1 MTLDEFIAAVASTI
15 RAKLAQQVADGQ
27 LPQPAAGNPTAADIA
42 AGVWSPDAYAA
53 ADALLDAVLPGHVWQ
68 PIRDTLIA
76 GPKHDLAKA
85 VTVENV
91 HAAWQA
97 VSGDPTIQHPLNPL
111 IKAWLYRPPNVTP
124 NLDFDR
130 NRIIPAK
137 IAMYQPHAASSR
149 MIGRFSPAAHA
160 PPDGQGFLPG
170 FGEEVVTPALPLV
183 LYELGVNDP
192 QNPGAG
198 APVALRIF
206 VESILAMPLGQQC
219 AELSIPARTMI
230 ARLYPHRPPTAKE
243 WDAAIETARAALA
256 SPEAGIQWNGKRQ
269 WAVWLHTIPTTLDGD
284 IGIRVNLPE
293 GSDTGPQ
300 VSKRLH
306 LYGPKQGRHYRA
318 LLNLAYWWH
327 EPGRTLIPAGKGKSH
342 WLQVDDPKRYRKLS
356 DAEIVNIV
364 FPKSA
369 SKRRRNLLSRAA
381 RTIADLRDDGELR
394 IVAGKLLPP
403 LKTAPPAPR

>member
-1 MTLDEFIAAVASTI
+1 
-15 RAKLAQQVADGQ
+15 
-27 LPQPAAGNPTAADIA
+27 
-42 AGVWSPDAYAA
+42 
-53 ADALLDAVLPGHVWQ
+53 
-68 PIRDTLIA
+68 
-76 GPKHDLAKA
+76 
-85 VTVENV
+85 
-91 HAAWQA
+91 
-97 VSGDPTIQHPLNPL
+97 
-111 IKAWLYRPPNVTP
+111 
-124 NLDFDR
+124 
-130 NRIIPAK
+130 
-137 IAMYQPHAASSR
+137 MYQPHAASSR

-403 LKTAPPAPR
+403 LKPPPPHHDSWCRYHDSWCRYHDSWCSNRRQPAPHQHPPRLLPLPLQWWGGRAGARRIAPALPAPANSASAGGDPGSRSSGEETRRRRPQTRGQWRPRQALRRRAPTRPPVARSALAGAIARPSPIARPGRSPGAS